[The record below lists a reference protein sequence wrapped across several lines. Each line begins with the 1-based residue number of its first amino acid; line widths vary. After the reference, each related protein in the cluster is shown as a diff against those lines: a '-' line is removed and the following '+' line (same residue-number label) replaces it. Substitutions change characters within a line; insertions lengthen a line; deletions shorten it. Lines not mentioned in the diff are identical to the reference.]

1 MSVYALL
8 GDCWSSERLRKAS
21 DAETVGRRSVAS
33 KSMILGLLNVAVARP
48 NEMMIEREKR
58 IKERRGDSRDIHTGR
73 GGSLCSIRAVRTRRV
88 DGGIWRD
95 SHCLPYYVTD
105 RMYSLRLVES
115 LPVQSCVDGVAVE
128 SADASEPEIMHA
140 LARLVGF
147 SRGSTFNA
155 TSFRTRVSSHSHSH
169 KPEETS
175 RAGVDIMLYHCCSNI
190 QFVALG

>member
-21 DAETVGRRSVAS
+21 DAETVGRRSVTS

-128 SADASEPEIMHA
+128 SVDASEPEIMHA
-140 LARLVGF
+140 LARLVG
-147 SRGSTFNA
+147 
-155 TSFRTRVSSHSHSH
+155 
-169 KPEETS
+169 
-175 RAGVDIMLYHCCSNI
+175 
-190 QFVALG
+190 

>member
-8 GDCWSSERLRKAS
+8 GDWWSSDRLRKAS

-48 NEMMIEREKR
+48 NGMVIEREKKM
-58 IKERRGDSRDIHTGR
+58 KERRGDSRDIHTGR

-105 RMYSLRLVES
+105 HMYSCDRSNLCLSSRVWTRLLS
-115 LPVQSCVDGVAVE
+115 TRLSSKSCMRFLAS
-128 SADASEPEIMHA
+128 SASPAAPPSTPLLFA
-140 LARLVGF
+140 LGC
-147 SRGSTFNA
+147 
-155 TSFRTRVSSHSHSH
+155 HHIHHSH

-175 RAGVDIMLYHCCSNI
+175 RLGVNIMLYHCCSNI
-190 QFVALG
+190 RFVTLG